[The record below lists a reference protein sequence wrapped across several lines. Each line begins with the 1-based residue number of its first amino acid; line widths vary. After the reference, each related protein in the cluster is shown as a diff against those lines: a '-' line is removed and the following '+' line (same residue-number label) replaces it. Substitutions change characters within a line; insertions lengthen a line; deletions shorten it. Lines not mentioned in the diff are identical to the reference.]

1 MWWSPALPFIGLEGM
16 GGKRSRGNQRLLGG
30 ASRHG
35 SFELLYGPEGR
46 GNGGGAGLGEEAEAT

>member
-46 GNGGGAGLGEEAEAT
+46 GNGGGRAGRGS